1 MINKNKNE
9 VLLEKSK
16 INKTP
21 NYTYALSPSLNSF
34 STTSYVV
41 LILSVGSTSS
51 AKHFKSRSMYSFSN
65 LILYCF
71 SSNKM
76 AREETSAEARAFKSV
91 LPEANS
97 TVAFSDTLGCKSS
110 TKTFENKE
118 IYIQFM

>member
-1 MINKNKNE
+1 MKSCWEKN
-9 VLLEKSK
+9 K

-41 LILSVGSTSS
+41 HFLSVGSTSS
-51 AKHFKSRSMYSFSN
+51 AKHFKSRSMNSFSN
-65 LILYCF
+65 LMLYCF
-71 SSNKM
+71 SSNTM

-91 LPEANS
+91 LPWA
-97 TVAFSDTLGCKSS
+97 VAFSDTLGCKSS

-118 IYIQFM
+118 IYIFM